1 MSSVHVCPVFVG
13 VVESVLIQ
21 RPSVS
26 SVYEVNGTETDWFVV
41 NGHWSYV
48 ANEHTTRLAC

>member
-1 MSSVHVCPVFVG
+1 MFVQSLL
-13 VVESVLIQ
+13 VLSTQSVLIQ

-48 ANEHTTRLAC
+48 ANEHTTILAC